1 LPGNIEALLWPQWDG
16 IALKMTGTAAS
27 QSTLSAGSGGAW
39 SRRCA
44 TALTV
49 LTLAACAGTTDR
61 PSAAQA
67 DERRLFLEANESILQ
82 YHIQQV
88 QPQQLA
94 LTGLARL
101 TSIDPQVSVE
111 MTAGSVTLNV
121 DGQIRHYDAPGA
133 SELVDWSVLT
143 GKVLDDARTL
153 SPILATTSLNKLEEL
168 VIDGSLAKLDPYSR
182 YVSPDIAREHRAT
195 RDGFGGIGITLDIHE
210 NDVRIAGV
218 MPDTPAATAGLIAG
232 DRIVALDGV
241 PVEQLTPAD
250 IRKHLRGPAK
260 TLVQIAVARNGIAA
274 PLMIAVQRARIVPD
288 TVSLKEKGD
297 IAWLKVN
304 LFNQQTGA
312 RLGEL
317 LKQAHREMG
326 DNLRGIV
333 LDLRDN
339 PGGLLDQS
347 VDVVSLFV
355 QKGDVLSTI
364 GRNPGAMQH
373 FTATGNRSV
382 ETAPMAVLVNG
393 GSASASEIVASALQD
408 AGRAVVVGTSS
419 YGKGTVQTVV
429 RTSNDGELTVTWA
442 QIITAGGYRLNT
454 HGVVPTICTSHQ
466 ADNQANAVKLL
477 PASASPIQPALTRA
491 RATLDDPAWQRLRAS
506 CPAEREKSTL
516 DEVVAQRLLDTPTI
530 YQAALASMQSLPLQ
544 PTARI
549 AASAR

>member
-1 LPGNIEALLWPQWDG
+1 
-16 IALKMTGTAAS
+16 MTETAAP
-27 QSTLSAGSGGAW
+27 QSTLLAGLSGAW

-49 LTLAACAGTTDR
+49 LTLAACAGHANP
-61 PSAAQA
+61 PSAAQS
-67 DERRLFLEANESILQ
+67 DERRLFTETNESILEF
-82 YHIQQV
+82 HIKEV

-101 TSIDPQVSVE
+101 SSLDPNVAVE
-111 MTAGSVTLNV
+111 SSASALTLNV
-121 DGQIRHYDAPGA
+121 AGQVRRYDAPG
-133 SELVDWSVLT
+133 SSQLVDWSVLT
-143 GKVLDDARTL
+143 SQILEDARAM
-153 SPILATTSLNKLEEL
+153 SPIVGAESRDKLEEL
-168 VIDGSLAKLDPYSR
+168 VIDGTLANLDPYSR
-182 YVSPDIAREHRAT
+182 YVPPRIAREHRAT
-195 RDGFGGIGITLDIHE
+195 RDGFGGIGVTLDFHE

-218 MPDTPAATAGLIAG
+218 LPDTPAATAGLLAG

-241 PVEQLTPAD
+241 PVEQLTQED

-260 TLVQIAVARNGIAA
+260 TLVQIAVARQGIAE
-274 PLMIAVQRARIVPD
+274 PLKIAVQRARIVPD
-288 TVSLKEKGD
+288 TVSLKEKGG
-297 IAWLKVN
+297 IATFKIT

-312 RLGEL
+312 RLAEL
-317 LKQAHREMG
+317 LKQAHRDMG

-355 QKGDVLSTI
+355 KKGDILHTI

-373 FTATGNRSV
+373 FTATGNRAV

-408 AGRAVVVGTSS
+408 SSRAVVIGTSS

-442 QIITAGGYRLNT
+442 QIITAGGYQLNT
-454 HGVVPTICTSHQ
+454 HGVVPTVCTSQQ
-466 ADNQANAVKLL
+466 ADSQANAAKLL
-477 PASASPIQPALTRA
+477 PASAAPLQPSLLRS
-491 RATLDDPAWQRLRAS
+491 RISLDDKGWQHLRS
-506 CPAEREKSTL
+506 LCPAEREKSGL
-516 DEVVAQRLLDTPTI
+516 DELVAARLLDTPTI
-530 YQAALASMQSLPLQ
+530 YHAAITSMQTGSP
-544 PTARI
+544 ARLS
-549 AASAR
+549 ASAR

>member
-1 LPGNIEALLWPQWDG
+1 
-16 IALKMTGTAAS
+16 MTETAAP
-27 QSTLSAGSGGAW
+27 QSTLLAGLSGAW

-49 LTLAACAGTTDR
+49 LTLAACVGHTADR
-61 PSAAQA
+61 PTAAQS
-67 DERRLFLEANESILQ
+67 DERRLFTETNESILE
-82 YHIQQV
+82 YHIQSV
-88 QPQQLA
+88 QPRQLS

-101 TSIDPQVSVE
+101 SSIDPQVAIESSPG
-111 MTAGSVTLNV
+111 AVTLNV
-121 DGQIRHYDAPGA
+121 AGQIRRYDAPGA
-133 SELVDWSVLT
+133 SELVDWSILT
-143 GKVLDDARTL
+143 SNILDDARAL
-153 SPILATTSLNKLEEL
+153 SPVVGATPLDKLEEL
-168 VIDGSLAKLDPYSR
+168 VIDGTLATLDPYSR
-182 YVSPDIAREHRAT
+182 YVPPNVAREHRAT
-195 RDGFGGIGITLDIHE
+195 RDGFGGIGVTLDIHE

-218 MPDTPAATAGLIAG
+218 LPDTPAATAGLVPG